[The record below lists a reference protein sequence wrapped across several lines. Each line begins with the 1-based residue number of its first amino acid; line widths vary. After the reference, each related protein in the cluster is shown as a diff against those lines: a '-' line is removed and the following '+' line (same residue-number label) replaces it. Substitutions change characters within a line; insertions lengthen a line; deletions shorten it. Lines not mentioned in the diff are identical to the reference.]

1 MRKKE
6 EFLLA
11 EELIDVDINKE
22 EVEKSVE
29 VLIKTLNP
37 ECLSLLKES
46 TKRSQEVVEKNQKT
60 AYFSWGTQ
68 ESNHK
73 IEDSNQDTV
82 ESNHENIHWN
92 QDIDACAQSKIY
104 GLNLKDDLD
113 LKLELVLEHLKVQFA

>member
-1 MRKKE
+1 MLAVTSVHTLKRGNKKSGKKKS
-6 EFLLA
+6 FLLA

-60 AYFSWGTQ
+60 AYFS
-68 ESNHK
+68 
-73 IEDSNQDTV
+73 
-82 ESNHENIHWN
+82 
-92 QDIDACAQSKIY
+92 
-104 GLNLKDDLD
+104 
-113 LKLELVLEHLKVQFA
+113 

>member
-60 AYFSWGTQ
+60 AYFSRGTK
-68 ESNHK
+68 ESSHK

-104 GLNLKDDLD
+104 GLNLKNDLD
-113 LKLELVLEHLKVQFA
+113 LKLELVLEHLKVQFV

>member
-60 AYFSWGTQ
+60 AYFSRGTK
-68 ESNHK
+68 ESSHK
-73 IEDSNQDTV
+73 TEDSNQDTV

-92 QDIDACAQSKIY
+92 QDIDACAQSKVY

-113 LKLELVLEHLKVQFA
+113 LKLELVLEHLKVQFV